1 MAKRR
6 FLREVA
12 VAADVAPLQLDA
24 EQSRLER
31 LFRTRMQTL
40 TDRIVA
46 TASPGELEAVLEAA
60 TPFGAA
66 LHGLNLLVDH
76 GDIGAFEPL
85 AAARLRG
92 LQAKARLTEDAGG
105 LLDAGEVAQLL
116 GIGRDAVGKRRQADR
131 LLAVPR
137 GDRAFGYPRC
147 QFGEHGLLP
156 GFDHLLAASRGVSP
170 WTRLALLTSPQDELG
185 GRTPIEALLAG
196 DHSDAAAA
204 AGALTAA
211 HL

>member
-1 MAKRR
+1 MARR
-6 FLREVA
+6 KFLQEVA
-12 VAADVAPLQLDA
+12 TADVAPLPVNA
-24 EQSRLER
+24 EQGRLER
-31 LFRTRMQTL
+31 LFRSRMQAL
-40 TDRIVA
+40 TDRIVV
-46 TASPGELEAVLEAA
+46 TASPGEMEAVLEAA

-66 LHGLNLLVDH
+66 LHGLNLLVEH
-76 GDIGAFEPL
+76 GAVGAFEPL
-85 AAARLRG
+85 AAARLSG
-92 LQAKARLTEDAGG
+92 LQAKARLIEDAGG

-156 GFDHLLAASRGVSP
+156 GFDHLLAASRGLPP
-170 WTRLALLTSPQDELG
+170 WTRLSLLTSPQDELG

-196 DHSDAAAA
+196 ERSDAEAA

>member
-1 MAKRR
+1 MAAWR
-6 FLREVA
+6 FLQEVA
-12 VAADVAPLQLDA
+12 AADATPLEAGA
-24 EQSRLER
+24 EQGRLSR
-31 LFRTRMQTL
+31 LFRSRMQAL

-46 TASPGELEAVLEAA
+46 TASPGELEAVLEAT

-66 LHGLNLLVDH
+66 LHGLNLLVEH
-76 GDIGAFEPL
+76 GDVGAFEPL

-92 LQAKARLTEDAGG
+92 LHAKAKLIEDAGG

-156 GFDHLLAASRGVSP
+156 GFEQLLAASRGVPP
-170 WTRLALLTSPQDELG
+170 WTRLALLTSAQDELG
-185 GRTPIEALLAG
+185 GRTPIEALRAG
-196 DHSDAAAA
+196 DRSDAAAA

>member
-1 MAKRR
+1 MAAWR
-6 FLREVA
+6 FLQEVP
-12 VAADVAPLQLDA
+12 AADATPLEAGA
-24 EQSRLER
+24 EQGRLSR
-31 LFRTRMQTL
+31 LFRSRMQAL

-46 TASPGELEAVLEAA
+46 TASPGELEAVLEAT
-60 TPFGAA
+60 TPFGTA
-66 LHGLNLLVDH
+66 LHGLNLLVEH
-76 GDIGAFEPL
+76 GDVGSFEPL

-92 LQAKARLTEDAGG
+92 LHAKAKLIDDAGG
-105 LLDAGEVAQLL
+105 LLDAVEVAQLL
-116 GIGRDAVGKRRQADR
+116 GIGRDAVSKRRQADR

-156 GFDHLLAASRGVSP
+156 GFEHLLAASRGMPP

-196 DHSDAAAA
+196 DRSDAEAAA
-204 AGALTAA
+204 SALTAA